1 MKYRF
6 LCPLHKGDFFT
17 QKARDFLS
25 KNPISRFSN
34 PKGRTVP
41 KTVDF
46 KGFRKYTDGMND

>member
-46 KGFRKYTDGMND
+46 KGFREYTGGMND

>member
-34 PKGRTVP
+34 PKGNISSQAI
-41 KTVDF
+41 DEGLF
-46 KGFRKYTDGMND
+46 CEYTGGMND